1 MAKRTSR
8 PATVK
13 SRDDVLA
20 RLAAQRAA
28 VEALEEAA
36 GLDLTAEREA
46 LARTERDED
55 AARRRA
61 ARAEEELR
69 RAVEA
74 SRSARE
80 AIRRRL
86 APFVERGAS
95 AAAIAALHGVPASLV
110 VPRSAEASEPDAT
123 SGPDAPSGA
132 SETPE
137 PIEPA
142 RDAGPFDASEK
153 VEAGVPGWAG
163 E

>member
-55 AARRRA
+55 TARRRA

-95 AAAIAALHGVPASLV
+95 AAAIAALQGVPASLV
-110 VPRSAEASEPDAT
+110 VPRSAEASEPDAA
-123 SGPDAPSGA
+123 SGP
-132 SETPE
+132 SEPVE
-137 PIEPA
+137 PVDPDEPA
-142 RDAGPFDASEK
+142 RDGGEGDASETS
-153 VEAGVPGWAG
+153 VTGVAGVPGWAG